1 MIEIEVKVTL
11 ANIEEI
17 EAEVAKMFEEAQA
30 KILSGEIKPEDLIES
45 DEGDEKESDGT
56 TEK

>member
-1 MIEIEVKVTL
+1 MMEIKVTVTL
-11 ANIEEI
+11 ANLEEI
-17 EAEVAKMFEEAQA
+17 EVEVAKMFEKAQA

-56 TEK
+56 GEK

>member
-1 MIEIEVKVTL
+1 MMEIEVKVTL
-11 ANIEEI
+11 ANIEAI
-17 EAEVAKMFEEAQA
+17 EAEIIEEARA
-30 KILSGEIKPEDLIES
+30 KIARGEIEVEDLIES